1 MTNLSA
7 VMDGLA
13 ASLSGLVVNRYAWPV
28 ESITVPCVVVGYPSR
43 LDFDM
48 VFARGADTW
57 LVPLWYVVGKTGTK
71 DARDAL
77 SDILSEAGSVK
88 ALLDGAH
95 TFGDVRVT
103 NVEVTEVTIAAVVYL
118 AAKFDCEVYG

>member
-1 MTNLSA
+1 MTSLVD

-13 ASLSGLVVNRYAWPV
+13 GLLTLVPTRYAWPV
-28 ESITVPCVVVGYPSR
+28 ESITVPCAVVGYPSR
-43 LDFDM
+43 IDFDLTM
-48 VFARGADTW
+48 NRGADTW
-57 LVPLWYVVGKTGTK
+57 VVPVWYVVGKTGTE
-71 DARDAL
+71 DARNAL
-77 SDILSEAGSVK
+77 SDILNEAGSVK

-103 NVEVTEVTIAAVVYL
+103 GAEISELVVTGVSYV